1 MTTANNTAT
10 ASPGGR
16 SGERPTGRV
25 LELISADDIE
35 DDAPTWVWEY
45 DGGGRMMLGTLAILA
60 GRPGVGKST
69 AARWLAA
76 GFTTGAHEGCFHGKP
91 QNVAYIA
98 TEESWR
104 HMIKPSLRA
113 AGADMSRIKCVQ
125 VSKGGKESKL
135 LVASDEEALTEA
147 FIAAEVSVVILDPL
161 MGTVDGK
168 TDIYR
173 NNETRDAVLTPWSR
187 LADKI
192 GGLVIGI
199 AHLTKA
205 PSGDIV
211 AAIQGSSA
219 FGEVARSV
227 FGFAKD
233 DDGNRI
239 MSQAKNSGGREDLA
253 LEYAIDPVEVTT
265 DTGKRAE
272 VARFEITGKSDR
284 NVGDVLREQAR
295 GGRGSGGGGAAV
307 GRWLAEYLADGPRWA
322 AAGIAAGEREGY
334 SKDRL
339 KRARLDCGI
348 ESLRDGKA
356 GRWYWATPEQVT
368 AEQRPGT
375 DEPVTLADP
384 APKREVNPF
393 PGPAGHADAAKPV
406 GQ

>member
-1 MTTANNTAT
+1 M
-10 ASPGGR
+10 
-16 SGERPTGRV
+16 
-25 LELISADDIE
+25 
-35 DDAPTWVWEY
+35 
-45 DGGGRMMLGTLAILA
+45 
-60 GRPGVGKST
+60 
-69 AARWLAA
+69 
-76 GFTTGAHEGCFHGKP
+76 
-91 QNVAYIA
+91 
-98 TEESWR
+98 
-104 HMIKPSLRA
+104 
-113 AGADMSRIKCVQ
+113 
-125 VSKGGKESKL
+125 
-135 LVASDEEALTEA
+135 
-147 FIAAEVSVVILDPL
+147 
-161 MGTVDGK
+161 
-168 TDIYR
+168 
-173 NNETRDAVLTPWSR
+173 LTPWSR
-187 LADKI
+187 LADRSAAWSSA
-192 GGLVIGI
+192 I

-284 NVGDVLREQAR
+284 NVGDVLCEQAR
-295 GGRGSGGGGAAV
+295 GGRGSGGGAAV

-368 AEQRPGT
+368 AEQKPGT

-393 PGPAGHADAAKPV
+393 PGPSAGHADAAKLV

>member
-1 MTTANNTAT
+1 MILMTWLRLIVAIRSRLPLLCAIFHTPLFCSKFT
-10 ASPGGR
+10 ASVACGSYPAHVRFQIEGSSPTRVPG
-16 SGERPTGRV
+16 PTGY
-25 LELISADDIE
+25 L
-35 DDAPTWVWEY
+35 
-45 DGGGRMMLGTLAILA
+45 
-60 GRPGVGKST
+60 ST
-69 AARWLAA
+69 R
-76 GFTTGAHEGCFHGKP
+76 
-91 QNVAYIA
+91 
-98 TEESWR
+98 
-104 HMIKPSLRA
+104 LR
-113 AGADMSRIKCVQ
+113 
-125 VSKGGKESKL
+125 
-135 LVASDEEALTEA
+135 LTEA
-147 FIAAEVSVVILDPL
+147 FIAAEVSVVMLDPL

-192 GGLVIGI
+192 SGLVIGI

-227 FGFAKD
+227 FGVAKD
-233 DDGNRI
+233 NDGNRI

-253 LEYAIDPVEVTT
+253 LEYAIDPVEVIT
-265 DTGKRAE
+265 DTGNRAE
-272 VARFEITGKSDR
+272 VARLEITGKSDR

-348 ESLRDGKA
+348 ESVRDGKA
-356 GRWYWATPEQVT
+356 GRWYWATAEQIT
-368 AEQRPGT
+368 AEQKPGT

-393 PGPAGHADAAKPV
+393 PGPMRGTPTRRRS
-406 GQ
+406 